1 MSTLGEKMT
10 HKHFAIFGSL
20 ILIAFILGC
29 TGGGETVANETKLEV
44 TEGVGI
50 VGSLKIDSLN
60 PGLDGYISLTVR
72 SNLGGEPA
80 NNVTVSL
87 DNVSPFQIFEC
98 GGYQFPNTLR
108 NCTGQFDL
116 DNGISFRS
124 HKTSRLAPGEEI
136 DVFWRIE
143 APDNNTISN
152 IALKHPIYYDV
163 EYTYRTGFHQN
174 IIFMSQQEQFR
185 RKQAEEDY
193 QISGESGMGAGELRI
208 SSTTQQPMIFF
219 FNEPSG
225 TSEKANFSFP
235 LQFSVEN
242 KGTGMPLSDVVV
254 LFEYPISQITG
265 QAPILPEATAHTYGW
280 YTWETWD
287 GILVVNGV
295 KRQCN
300 DGNTSINCK
309 TWITKTFGDD
319 FDSIGGTNKN
329 DKGRLLVKVVARE
342 DFIDS
347 FNLFVPLQLTAT
359 ELNNLKNTNAP
370 LKIYT
375 FRLFT
380 MYTYFIEGKDYINV
394 YPIKIK
400 G

>member
-1 MSTLGEKMT
+1 MSNLGETMYYKYL
-10 HKHFAIFGSL
+10 AIFGSL

-72 SNLGGEPA
+72 NNLGGETA
-80 NNVTVSL
+80 RNVTVSI
-87 DNVSPFQIFEC
+87 DNVSPFTIFEC
-98 GGYQFPNTLR
+98 GGYQFPNALR
-108 NCTGQFDL
+108 TCNGQFDA
-116 DNGISFRS
+116 DKGIPYRS

-136 DVFWRIE
+136 DTFWRIK
-143 APDNNTISN
+143 APSADTISN

-174 IIFMSQQEQFR
+174 IIFMSQQEQLR

-219 FNEPSG
+219 FNNPPG
-225 TSEKANFSFP
+225 QSESDFSFP

-254 LFEYPISQITG
+254 LFEYPTSQATG
-265 QAPILPEATAHTYGW
+265 TTPIQPEGTAATYGW
-280 YTWETWD
+280 HSWNE
-287 GILVVNGV
+287 VNPD
-295 KRQCN
+295 C
-300 DGNTSINCK
+300 DSTCK
-309 TWITKTFGDD
+309 QNIMTNFADE
-319 FDSIGGTNKN
+319 FNNIGGTNHE
-329 DKGRLLVKVVARE
+329 RLLYKIVKKENFV
-342 DFIDS
+342 DS
-347 FNLFVPLQLTAT
+347 FNIFVPLKLTGN
-359 ELNNLKNTNAP
+359 ELKNLKDGNIP

-394 YPIKIK
+394 YPIKVK